1 MEPSP
6 SAEVIAVLGSIK
18 ESFFHVLPKLVI
30 ALVVLFVGWLVAW
43 SLRAI
48 VRRVVAR
55 FSKRIAAGTTTA
67 AWQQALADQG
77 AGRVFSSSVYWLVLL
92 VAVMVASEVVG
103 LPILTTYLA
112 ALAQYLPRVIAAI
125 VVLFAGI
132 IGGRLI
138 SDAAMTTAFRLL
150 PHQGRQLARLVR
162 GIIVGAAILVAIK
175 QLGVDVSLL
184 TDIFLIVL
192 AALLA
197 GAAFAFGLGAR
208 SIIANILAMH
218 YVNKSYDI
226 GQQIRLGD
234 DNGRI
239 VRTTSTTVF
248 VEHDEGELGIPGQQ
262 FFEERCLRI
271 SRGVSSEP

>member
-1 MEPSP
+1 MEPSS
-6 SAEVIAVLGSIK
+6 SAEILAVLGSIK
-18 ESFFHVLPKLVI
+18 ESFFQVLPKLVV
-30 ALVVLFVGWLVAW
+30 ALVILFVGWLVAW
-43 SLRAI
+43 SLRAL

-55 FSKRIAAGTTTA
+55 FSKRIVAETTSA

-92 VAVMVASEVVG
+92 VAVMVASEAIG
-103 LPILTTYLA
+103 LPVLTTYLA
-112 ALAQYLPRVIAAI
+112 ALAQYLPRVIAAV
-125 VVLFAGI
+125 VVLFAGV

-150 PHQGRQLARLVR
+150 PHQGQRLARLVR
-162 GIIVGAAILVAIK
+162 GIIIGAAMLVAIK

-184 TDIFLIVL
+184 TNIFLIAL

-208 SIIANILAMH
+208 SVIANILAMH

-239 VRTTSTTVF
+239 VRMTSTAVF
-248 VEHDEGELGIPGQQ
+248 VEHDAGELGIPGQQ

-271 SRGVSSEP
+271 SKGISSES

>member
-6 SAEVIAVLGSIK
+6 SAEMLAVLGSIK
-18 ESFFHVLPKLVI
+18 ENFFHLLPKLVV
-30 ALVVLFVGWLVAW
+30 ALCVLLVGWLVAW
-43 SLRAI
+43 SLRTI

-55 FSKRIAAGTTTA
+55 FSKRIAAGTTQA
-67 AWQQALADQG
+67 AWQQALADKG
-77 AGRVFSSSVYWLVLL
+77 FGRIVASSIYWLVLL
-92 VAVMVASEVVG
+92 VAIMVTSEVVG

-112 ALAQYLPRVIAAI
+112 ALAQYLPKII
-125 VVLFAGI
+125 VAVAVLFAGVV
-132 IGGRLI
+132 GGRLI
-138 SDAAMTTAFRLL
+138 SDAATSTAFRLL

-162 GIIVGAAILVAIK
+162 GLIVGAAILVATK

-184 TDIFLIVL
+184 TNIFLIVL
-192 AALLA
+192 AAILA

-208 SIIANILAMH
+208 SVIANILAMH

-248 VEHDEGELGIPGQQ
+248 VEHADGELGIPA
-262 FFEERCLRI
+262 
-271 SRGVSSEP
+271 SASSKSAASA

>member
-1 MEPSP
+1 MEPSS
-6 SAEVIAVLGSIK
+6 SAEILAVLGSIK
-18 ESFFHVLPKLVI
+18 ESFFQVLPKLVV
-30 ALVVLFVGWLVAW
+30 ALVILFVGWLVAW
-43 SLRAI
+43 SLRAL

-55 FSKRIAAGTTTA
+55 FSKRIVAETTSA

-92 VAVMVASEVVG
+92 VAVMVASEAIG
-103 LPILTTYLA
+103 LPVLTTYLA
-112 ALAQYLPRVIAAI
+112 ALAQYLPRVIAAV
-125 VVLFAGI
+125 VVLFAGV

-150 PHQGRQLARLVR
+150 PHQGQRLARLVR
-162 GIIVGAAILVAIK
+162 GIIIGAAMLVAIK

-184 TDIFLIVL
+184 TNIFLIAL

-208 SIIANILAMH
+208 SVIANILAMH

-248 VEHDEGELGIPGQQ
+248 VEHAEGELGIPGQQ

-271 SRGVSSEP
+271 SKGISSES

>member
-1 MEPSP
+1 MEPSS
-6 SAEVIAVLGSIK
+6 SAEILAVLGSIK
-18 ESFFHVLPKLVI
+18 ESFFHLLPKLVV

-43 SLRAI
+43 ALRAL

-55 FSKRIAAGTTTA
+55 FSKRISAGTAAA

-103 LPILTTYLA
+103 LPVLTTYLA
-112 ALAQYLPRVIAAI
+112 ALAQYLPRVIAAV
-125 VVLFAGI
+125 VVLFAGV

-184 TDIFLIVL
+184 TNIFLIVL

-208 SIIANILAMH
+208 SVIANILAMH

-271 SRGVSSEP
+271 SKGVSSES

>member
-1 MEPSP
+1 MEPSS
-6 SAEVIAVLGSIK
+6 SAEMLAVLGSIK
-18 ESFFHVLPKLVI
+18 ESFFRVLPKLAV
-30 ALVVLFVGWLVAW
+30 ALFVLFVGWLVAW
-43 SLRAI
+43 SLRAV
-48 VRRVVAR
+48 VRRVTER
-55 FSKRIAAGTTTA
+55 FSKRISAGATAA

-103 LPILTTYLA
+103 LPVLTTYLA
-112 ALAQYLPRVIAAI
+112 ALAQYLPRVIAA
-125 VVLFAGI
+125 VAVLFAGVI
-132 IGGRLI
+132 AGRLI
-138 SDAAMTTAFRLL
+138 SDAATSTAFRLL
-150 PHQGRQLARLVR
+150 PHQGRQLARLIR

-192 AALLA
+192 AAFLA

-218 YVNKSYDI
+218 YVNKSYGV
-226 GQQIRLGD
+226 GQRIRLGD

-248 VEHDEGELGIPGQQ
+248 VEQGEGELGIPGQQ

-271 SRGVSSEP
+271 SKGVSSES

>member
-1 MEPSP
+1 MEPSS
-6 SAEVIAVLGSIK
+6 SAEMLAVLGSVQ
-18 ESFFHVLPKLVI
+18 ESFFRVLPKLVV
-30 ALVVLFVGWLVAW
+30 ALVILFVGWLVAW
-43 SLRAI
+43 SLRAV
-48 VRRVVAR
+48 VRRVVER
-55 FSKRIAAGTTTA
+55 FSKRMAAGTTAA

-77 AGRVFSSSVYWLVLL
+77 AGRVFSRSVYWLVLL
-92 VAVMVASEVVG
+92 VAVMVASEAIG
-103 LPILTTYLA
+103 LPVLTTYLA
-112 ALAQYLPRVIAAI
+112 ALAQYLPRVIAAV
-125 VVLFAGI
+125 VVLFAGV
-132 IGGRLI
+132 IGGRLV

-150 PHQGRQLARLVR
+150 RHQGRQLARFVR

-184 TDIFLIVL
+184 TNIFLIVL

-208 SIIANILAMH
+208 SVIANILAMH

-248 VEHDEGELGIPGQQ
+248 VEHAEGELGIPGQQ

-271 SRGVSSEP
+271 SKGESGES

>member
-6 SAEVIAVLGSIK
+6 SAEILAVLGSIK
-18 ESFFHVLPKLVI
+18 ESFFHLLPKLVV
-30 ALVVLFVGWLVAW
+30 ALIVLLVGWLVAW
-43 SLRAI
+43 SLRAL
-48 VRRVVAR
+48 VRRVVER
-55 FSKRIAAGTTTA
+55 FSKRISVGTTAA
-67 AWQQALADQG
+67 AWQQVLADKG
-77 AGRVFSSSVYWLVLL
+77 LGRIVSSSIYWLVLL
-92 VAVMVASEVVG
+92 VAITVASEVVG
-103 LPILTTYLA
+103 LPVLTTYLA
-112 ALAQYLPRVIAAI
+112 ALAHYLPRVIAA
-125 VVLFAGI
+125 VAVLFVGI
-132 IGGRLI
+132 VGGRLV
-138 SDAAMTTAFRLL
+138 SNAAMSTAFRLL
-150 PHQGRQLARLVR
+150 PQQGQQLARLVR

-184 TDIFLIVL
+184 TNIFLIVL

-218 YVNKSYDI
+218 YVNKSYGV
-226 GQQIRLGD
+226 GQRIRLGD

-262 FFEERCLRI
+262 FFEERCLR
-271 SRGVSSEP
+271 VSKGGSNEP

>member
-1 MEPSP
+1 
-6 SAEVIAVLGSIK
+6 
-18 ESFFHVLPKLVI
+18 
-30 ALVVLFVGWLVAW
+30 VAW
-43 SLRAI
+43 SLRAV
-48 VRRVVAR
+48 VRRVVER
-55 FSKRIAAGTTTA
+55 FSKRIAAGATAA

-77 AGRVFSSSVYWLVLL
+77 AGRVFSRSVYWLVLL
-92 VAVMVASEVVG
+92 VAVMVASEAIG
-103 LPILTTYLA
+103 LPVLTTYLA

-125 VVLFAGI
+125 VVLFAGV

-184 TDIFLIVL
+184 TNIFLILL

-208 SIIANILAMH
+208 SVIANILAMH

-271 SRGVSSEP
+271 SKGVSSES

>member
-6 SAEVIAVLGSIK
+6 SAEMLAVLGSIK
-18 ESFFHVLPKLVI
+18 ESFFRVLPKLAV
-30 ALVVLFVGWLVAW
+30 ALCVLFVGWLVAW
-43 SLRAI
+43 SLRAV
-48 VRRVVAR
+48 VRRVAER
-55 FSKRIAAGTTTA
+55 FPKRIAVGTTKA
-67 AWQQALADQG
+67 AWQQVLADKG
-77 AGRVFSSSVYWLVLL
+77 FGRIVASSIYWLVLL
-92 VAVMVASEVVG
+92 VAIMVTSEVVG

-112 ALAQYLPRVIAAI
+112 AIAQYLPKVIVAVA
-125 VVLFAGI
+125 VLFAGVV
-132 IGGRLI
+132 GGRLI
-138 SDAAMTTAFRLL
+138 NDAATSTAFRLL

-162 GIIVGAAILVAIK
+162 GLIVGAAILVAIK

-192 AALLA
+192 AAILA

-218 YVNKSYDI
+218 YVNKSYDV
-226 GQQIRLGD
+226 GQRIRLGD

-248 VEHDEGELGIPGQQ
+248 VEHADGELGIPGQR

-271 SRGVSSEP
+271 SKEVSSES

>member
-6 SAEVIAVLGSIK
+6 PAEILAVLGSIK
-18 ESFFHVLPKLVI
+18 ESFIYLLPKLVV
-30 ALVVLFVGWLVAW
+30 AFVVLLVGWIAAW
-43 SLRAI
+43 SLRAL
-48 VRRVVAR
+48 VRRLVAR
-55 FSKRIAAGTTTA
+55 CSQRLAAKTTA
-67 AWQQALADQG
+67 IAWQQALADQE

-92 VAVMVASEVVG
+92 IAVMVASEAVG
-103 LPILTTYLA
+103 LPVLTTYLA
-112 ALAQYLPRVIAAI
+112 ALAQYLPKVIAAI
-125 VVLFAGI
+125 AVLFVGI

-138 SDAAMTTAFRLL
+138 SDAAMATAFRLL

-162 GIIVGAAILVAIK
+162 GSIVGAAILVAIR

-184 TDIFLIVL
+184 TNIFSIAL
-192 AALLA
+192 AAFLA

-218 YVNKSYDI
+218 YVNKSYNV
-226 GQQIRLGD
+226 GQRIRLGS

-262 FFEERCLRI
+262 FFTERCLRV
-271 SRGVSSEP
+271 SKEVSSES

>member
-1 MEPSP
+1 MEPSS
-6 SAEVIAVLGSIK
+6 SAEMLAVLGSVQ
-18 ESFFHVLPKLVI
+18 ESFFRVLPKLVV
-30 ALVVLFVGWLVAW
+30 ALVILFVGWLVAW
-43 SLRAI
+43 SLRAV
-48 VRRVVAR
+48 VRRVVER
-55 FSKRIAAGTTTA
+55 FSKRIAAGATAA

-77 AGRVFSSSVYWLVLL
+77 AGRVFSRSVYWLVLL
-92 VAVMVASEVVG
+92 VAVMVASEAIG
-103 LPILTTYLA
+103 LPVLTTYLA
-112 ALAQYLPRVIAAI
+112 ALAQYLPRVIAAV
-125 VVLFAGI
+125 VVLFAGV

-138 SDAAMTTAFRLL
+138 SDAAMTTAFRLP
-150 PHQGRQLARLVR
+150 PHQGQRLARLVR
-162 GIIVGAAILVAIK
+162 GIIIGAAILVAIK

-184 TDIFLIVL
+184 TNIFLIVL

-208 SIIANILAMH
+208 SVIANILAMH

-248 VEHDEGELGIPGQQ
+248 VEHDEGELGIPGQR

-271 SRGVSSEP
+271 SKGVSSES

>member
-43 SLRAI
+43 SLRAL

-55 FSKRIAAGTTTA
+55 FSKRIATGTTAA

>member
-6 SAEVIAVLGSIK
+6 SSEILAVLGSIK
-18 ESFFHVLPKLVI
+18 ESFFHVLPKLVV
-30 ALVVLFVGWLVAW
+30 ALVVLFVGWLAAW
-43 SLRAI
+43 SLRAL
-48 VRRVVAR
+48 VRRVVER
-55 FSKRIAAGTTTA
+55 FSKRISAGTTTA

-92 VAVMVASEVVG
+92 VAVMVASEAVG
-103 LPILTTYLA
+103 LPVLTTYLA

-125 VVLFAGI
+125 AVLFAGV

-162 GIIVGAAILVAIK
+162 GIIIGAAILVATK

-184 TDIFLIVL
+184 TNIFLIVL
-192 AALLA
+192 AALIA

-218 YVNKSYDI
+218 YVNKSYDV
-226 GQQIRLGD
+226 GQRIRLGD
-234 DNGRI
+234 GNGRI
-239 VRTTSTTVF
+239 VRMTSTAVF
-248 VEHDEGELGIPGQQ
+248 IEHDEGELGIPGHQ

-271 SRGVSSEP
+271 SKGVSSEP

>member
-6 SAEVIAVLGSIK
+6 PAEILAVLGSIK
-18 ESFFHVLPKLVI
+18 ESFIHLLPKLVV
-30 ALVVLFVGWLVAW
+30 AFVVLLVGWIAAW
-43 SLRAI
+43 SLRAL
-48 VRRVVAR
+48 VRRLVAR
-55 FSKRIAAGTTTA
+55 FSQRLAAKTTA
-67 AWQQALADQG
+67 IAWQQALADQE

-92 VAVMVASEVVG
+92 IAVMVASEAVG
-103 LPILTTYLA
+103 LPVLTTYLA
-112 ALAQYLPRVIAAI
+112 ALAQYLPKVIAAI
-125 VVLFAGI
+125 AVLFVGI

-138 SDAAMTTAFRLL
+138 SDAAMATAFRLL

-162 GIIVGAAILVAIK
+162 GSIVGAAILVAIR

-184 TDIFLIVL
+184 TNIFSIAL
-192 AALLA
+192 AAFLA

-218 YVNKSYDI
+218 YVNKSYNV
-226 GQQIRLGD
+226 GQRIRLGS

-262 FFEERCLRI
+262 FFAERCLRV
-271 SRGVSSEP
+271 SKEVSSES

>member
-1 MEPSP
+1 MEPSL
-6 SAEVIAVLGSIK
+6 SAEMLAVLSSVQ
-18 ESFFHVLPKLVI
+18 ESFFRVLPKLVV
-30 ALVVLFVGWLVAW
+30 ALVILFVGWLVAW
-43 SLRAI
+43 SLRTL
-48 VRRVVAR
+48 VRRVVER
-55 FSKRIAAGTTTA
+55 FSKRITAGATA
-67 AWQQALADQG
+67 RAWQQALADQG
-77 AGRVFSSSVYWLVLL
+77 AGRVFSRSVYWLVLL
-92 VAVMVASEVVG
+92 VAVMVASEAVG
-103 LPILTTYLA
+103 LPVLTTYLA

-125 VVLFAGI
+125 AVLFAGV

-150 PHQGRQLARLVR
+150 PHQGRQLVRLVR
-162 GIIVGAAILVAIK
+162 GIIIGAAILVATK

-184 TDIFLIVL
+184 TNIFLIVL
-192 AALLA
+192 AALIA

-218 YVNKSYDI
+218 YVNKSYDV
-226 GQQIRLGD
+226 GQRIRLGD

-248 VEHDEGELGIPGQQ
+248 VEHAEGELGIPGQQ

-271 SRGVSSEP
+271 SKGESNEP

>member
-6 SAEVIAVLGSIK
+6 SAEMLAVLGSIK
-18 ESFFHVLPKLVI
+18 ESFFRVLPKLAI
-30 ALVVLFVGWLVAW
+30 SLVVLCVGWLVAW

-48 VRRVVAR
+48 VRRVVER
-55 FSKRIAAGTTTA
+55 FSKRISTGTAKAT
-67 AWQQALADQG
+67 WQQALADKG
-77 AGRVFSSSVYWLVLL
+77 TGRIVSSSIYWLVLL
-92 VAVMVASEVVG
+92 VAVMVTSEVVG

-112 ALAQYLPRVIAAI
+112 ALAQYLPKVIVAVA
-125 VVLFAGI
+125 VLFAGVVV
-132 IGGRLI
+132 GRLI
-138 SDAAMTTAFRLL
+138 NDAATSTAFRLL

-162 GIIVGAAILVAIK
+162 GLIVGAAILVAIK

-192 AALLA
+192 AAILA

-218 YVNKSYDI
+218 YVNKSYDV
-226 GQQIRLGD
+226 GQRIRLGD

-248 VEHDEGELGIPGQQ
+248 VEHADGELGIPGQR

-271 SRGVSSEP
+271 SKEVSSES

>member
-18 ESFFHVLPKLVI
+18 ESFIHLLPKLVV

-43 SLRAI
+43 SLRAL
-48 VRRVVAR
+48 VRRLVAR
-55 FSKRIAAGTTTA
+55 FSKRLAPV
-67 AWQQALADQG
+67 AWQQALADQE

-92 VAVMVASEVVG
+92 IAVMVASEAVG

-112 ALAQYLPRVIAAI
+112 ALAQYLPKVIAALA
-125 VVLFAGI
+125 VLFAGLV
-132 IGGRLI
+132 GGRLI
-138 SDAAMTTAFRLL
+138 SDAATATAFRLL
-150 PHQGRQLARLVR
+150 PRQGRQLARLVR
-162 GIIVGAAILVAIK
+162 GGIVGTAILVAIR

-184 TDIFLIVL
+184 TNIFSIAL
-192 AALLA
+192 AAFLA

-218 YVNKSYDI
+218 YVNKSYGV
-226 GQQIRLGD
+226 GQRIRLGS

-239 VRTTSTTVF
+239 VRTTATTVF

-262 FFEERCLRI
+262 FFEKRCLRL
-271 SRGVSSEP
+271 GKEVPSES

>member
-1 MEPSP
+1 MEPSS
-6 SAEVIAVLGSIK
+6 SAEMLAILGSIQ
-18 ESFFHVLPKLVI
+18 ESFFHLLPKLVV
-30 ALVVLFVGWLVAW
+30 ALVILFVGWLVAW
-43 SLRAI
+43 SLRAV

-55 FSKRIAAGTTTA
+55 FSKRIAAKTTA
-67 AWQQALADQG
+67 IAWQQALADQG
-77 AGRVFSSSVYWLVLL
+77 AGRVFSRSVYWLVLL
-92 VAVMVASEVVG
+92 VAVMVASEAIG
-103 LPILTTYLA
+103 LPVLTTYLA
-112 ALAQYLPRVIAAI
+112 ALAHYLPRVIAAI

-138 SDAAMTTAFRLL
+138 SDAAMSTAFRLL
-150 PHQGRQLARLVR
+150 PHQGQQLARLVR
-162 GIIVGAAILVAIK
+162 GVIVGAAILVAIK

-184 TDIFLIVL
+184 TNIFLIVL

-262 FFEERCLRI
+262 FFAERCLR
-271 SRGVSSEP
+271 VSKGESGES

>member
-1 MEPSP
+1 MEPSS
-6 SAEVIAVLGSIK
+6 SAEMLAVLGSVQ
-18 ESFFHVLPKLVI
+18 ESFFRLLPKLVV
-30 ALVVLFVGWLVAW
+30 ALVILFVGWLVAW
-43 SLRAI
+43 SLRTL
-48 VRRVVAR
+48 VRRVVER
-55 FSKRIAAGTTTA
+55 FSKRIAAGATAA

-77 AGRVFSSSVYWLVLL
+77 AGRVFSHSVYWLVLL

-103 LPILTTYLA
+103 LPVLTTYLA
-112 ALAQYLPRVIAAI
+112 ALAQYLPRVIAAV
-125 VVLFAGI
+125 VVLFAGV

-150 PHQGRQLARLVR
+150 PHQGQQLARLVR
-162 GIIVGAAILVAIK
+162 GIIIGAAILVAIK

-184 TDIFLIVL
+184 TNIFLIVL

-218 YVNKSYDI
+218 YVNKSYGV
-226 GQQIRLGD
+226 GQQIHLGD

-262 FFEERCLRI
+262 FFEERCLR
-271 SRGVSSEP
+271 VSKGESGEP